1 MTEQAQIQSIFQRQ
15 VHPFLQV
22 GVAIV
27 LNLVGVLLIKAFVDS
42 NAGSDSRVVFW
53 EFSFSILM
61 AFIIFNSVFSIPYI
75 KRAQYFRDSIFSFL
89 ALAVIGGV
97 LSHYIGGIS
106 MDNAGSFRWLYI
118 VFTFTYLVFISI
130 VNLMRKIM
138 EIAKKQDARLR
149 GEE

>member
-42 NAGSDSRVVFW
+42 TAGSDSRVVFW

-97 LSHYIGGIS
+97 LSHYIGGI
-106 MDNAGSFRWLYI
+106 R
-118 VFTFTYLVFISI
+118 
-130 VNLMRKIM
+130 
-138 EIAKKQDARLR
+138 
-149 GEE
+149 